1 MTVEFWVLAGPGI
14 PAGLVPA
21 EMVPAEMVPAEMVP
35 VEMVP
40 EEMVPAGMVPEELVH
55 PACLRVIVGPV
66 ELRVPKG
73 TAELKEMR
81 ELCQG
86 ESKIRNFA
94 SLEIQEFKESEDFG
108 QLLK

>member
-14 PAGLVPA
+14 PAEMVPAEMIPA

-35 VEMVP
+35 
-40 EEMVPAGMVPEELVH
+40 EELVPAGMVPVELVH
-55 PACLRVIVGPV
+55 PACLRVIGGPV
-66 ELRVPKG
+66 GLRVAKG

-94 SLEIQEFKESEDFG
+94 SVEIQESKESEEVG